1 MKTVERANKR
11 VDLRRNDT
19 VRVITGRDKG
29 KEGRVLRIFPN
40 DAKILVEHVML
51 VKKHV
56 RPNPAAQREGRHRRA
71 GEPDR
76 DLERGADVSQLQA
89 AGAHRARVSGRAQGP
104 GVPQVRGHAG

>member
-51 VKKHV
+51 VKNHV
-56 RPNPAAQREGRHRRA
+56 RPNPQSNVKGGIA
-71 GEPDR
+71 
-76 DLERGADVSQLQA
+76 
-89 AGAHRARVSGRAQGP
+89 
-104 GVPQVRGHAG
+104 